1 MSNIRICFIALVLI
15 LLFPD
20 VSQIDAEIRDYNEIE
35 IIPHTSISDHLMEG
49 QRSENIYG
57 HIC

>member
-1 MSNIRICFIALVLI
+1 M
-15 LLFPD
+15 FPD